1 MSPHASTPAIQLVTD
16 DHGTVSI
23 DERISA
29 MFALVE
35 TAPRQARRIL
45 NGALA
50 EWGLGHLADSADL
63 ITSELVTN
71 AVVHGGAPANVA
83 FYVDRK
89 ADGGLLF
96 IEVEDAGGALPEA
109 RDADEQALDGR
120 GLLIVEMLADDWGI
134 EPCGQGKRVWASLS
148 IGER

>member
-71 AVVHGGAPANVA
+71 AVVHGRPPAKA
-83 FYVDRK
+83 EFYVDRK
-89 ADGGLLF
+89 ADG
-96 IEVEDAGGALPEA
+96 
-109 RDADEQALDGR
+109 